1 MLEKRNY
8 FYRINLFKDLENIY
22 VWLCKI
28 MLRVKV
34 WYGFENKVR
43 TIIYIDM
50 FIIKVIKG
58 L

>member
-8 FYRINLFKDLENIY
+8 FYRINSLKDSENIY

-43 TIIYIDM
+43 TTIYIDM
-50 FIIKVIKG
+50 FTTKVTKG

>member
-1 MLEKRNY
+1 MLEKRNF

-34 WYGFENKVR
+34 FLR

>member
-1 MLEKRNY
+1 MLEIRNY
-8 FYRINLFKDLENIY
+8 FYRINSLKGSENIY

-34 WYGFENKVR
+34 FLR
-43 TIIYIDM
+43 TTIYIDM
-50 FIIKVIKG
+50 FTTKVTKG